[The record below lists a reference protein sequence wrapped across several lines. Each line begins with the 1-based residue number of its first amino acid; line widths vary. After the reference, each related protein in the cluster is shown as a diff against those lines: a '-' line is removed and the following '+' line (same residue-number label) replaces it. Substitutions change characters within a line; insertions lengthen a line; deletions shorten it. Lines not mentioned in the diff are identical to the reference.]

1 MAGKLRMYNLGLYLK
16 ERYANFITS
25 DPREMKMQSS
35 GLERCIESA
44 ELVAFAMYPPQ
55 DRWIWNNFT
64 NWQPLPI
71 SSTIPNTD
79 PMINPHAACKN
90 GWAERDAI
98 FQSDYVKN
106 IDNENR
112 DLYDFLTEHVGLP
125 VNNID
130 DAKAVFDGLMVEKS
144 VGYQLPNWTNP
155 ILLSRLE
162 KLYDQTFYVEFMTRR
177 AQMFRTGNC
186 LLLLSKQQTRDHHY

>member
-1 MAGKLRMYNLGLYLK
+1 MYNLGLYLK
-16 ERYANFITS
+16 ERYSPHFITE

-44 ELVAFAMYPPQ
+44 ELVSFAMYPPQ
-55 DRWIWNNFT
+55 GRWIFSNNIT

-79 PMINPHAACKN
+79 PMINPHAACKA

-98 FQSDYVKN
+98 MQSDYVKA
-106 IDNENR
+106 IDQKNR
-112 DLYDFLTEHVGLP
+112 DLYDFLGKHVGLP

-130 DAKAVFDGLMVEKS
+130 DVKAVFDGLMVERS

-155 ILLSRLE
+155 IILSRLE
-162 KLYDQTFYVEFMTRR
+162 QIYDVTFYVEFMTRR
-177 AQMFRTGNC
+177 AQMFRTGNW
-186 LLLLSKQQTRDHHY
+186 R